1 MLEASIS
8 ANCSRSS
15 LSFGGL
21 GFRKGIFSIIHRCRF
36 SPLEYELG
44 GVLLAIKKSLDR
56 GCPGGKPPN
65 VDETGVLQF
74 GPEVLLVEN
83 ELGRHALSPAVQ
95 SLSPGRAR
103 QLLTVP
109 IQQ

>member
-36 SPLEYELG
+36 SPLEHEFG
-44 GVLLAIKKSLDR
+44 GVLLTIKKRLDPGR
-56 GCPGGKPPN
+56 PGGKPPN

-74 GPEVLLVEN
+74 GPEFLFVEN
-83 ELGRHALSPAVQ
+83 ELGRYALSPVVQ
-95 SLSPGRAR
+95 SLGPGR
-103 QLLTVP
+103 
-109 IQQ
+109 